1 MSHPCRAY
9 VWGSFE
15 LEDVADEEN
24 LQPDL
29 HQSIR
34 VDADNT
40 NLVHCTGGHQHSLLL
55 FASGAVL
62 VCGCMSFKQRHNKN
76 GRSRGSLPPVDSR
89 NDEACLNSKCVAN
102 QFVKHHIRAD
112 MVCLHLGLDDSIP

>member
-29 HQSIR
+29 PQSIR

-102 QFVKHHIRAD
+102 QFSNKTELEGVVGIAA
-112 MVCLHLGLDDSIP
+112 GDSTS